1 MDIIPD
7 FDELGI
13 LGYIV
18 PLMIFFGIMIPVW
31 LKVTGINNGN
41 SVISVVT
48 TLILTSVIFTILLFA
63 LLMLGCV
70 VYRLDNPG

>member
-13 LGYIV
+13 LGYMV
-18 PLMIFFGIMIPVW
+18 PLMMFLGIMIPVW
-31 LKVTGINNGN
+31 LKVVGAKEGVTIID
-41 SVISVVT
+41 VIT
-48 TLILTSVIFTILLFA
+48 TFFLTCVIFVILLFV

-70 VYRLDNPG
+70 VYRLDNP